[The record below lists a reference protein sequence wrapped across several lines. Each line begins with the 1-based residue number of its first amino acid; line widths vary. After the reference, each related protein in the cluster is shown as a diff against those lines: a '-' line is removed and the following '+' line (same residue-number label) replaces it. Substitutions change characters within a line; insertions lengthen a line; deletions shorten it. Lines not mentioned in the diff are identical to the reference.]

1 MPITKLFHI
10 PNLTGTLRNRLTKL
24 VWPIFIETAFMM
36 MLGIGDTFMLGGYS
50 DYAVGAVGVVNQI
63 LNMVF
68 LLFSVVTT
76 GTSVLCARYLGA
88 QDRLSMKSIVSVS
101 IIFNVLFGLAISLG
115 LYIFSNDILVMMDL
129 REELMDDAI
138 IYMKYVGGFAFLQA
152 ISLTLSAILRALQR
166 PKFPMIAI
174 IVINVVNLIGNY
186 TLIYGHFGFS
196 SMGVEGAA
204 IATVIS
210 RSVSVIILSIALFGF
225 VLKDFGKRDIIPF
238 NWSKLKEVFDIGLPS
253 AGELLSYS
261 LSQVVVT
268 YLINAV
274 SNEALITRTYVSN
287 IVMVTYLLAFA
298 VAEGNSIF
306 VGYLIGDK
314 RHNAAHKTTI
324 YALKITI
331 IVSVIIS
338 TIIGFVGKDIV
349 ALLTENKEIIIL
361 TAIVVWID
369 LLLEVG
375 RALNMIVIQ
384 ALRAAG
390 DYIFPVAFGA
400 FSMWL
405 IAVGCSYLFGFT
417 FGWGLIGIWIAF
429 TLDENIRGW
438 AMLRRWNNKKWQIK
452 K

>member
-10 PNLTGTLRNRLTKL
+10 PKLTGTLRNRLTKL

-101 IIFNVLFGLAISLG
+101 IIFNVIFGLAISLG

-331 IVSVIIS
+331 IVSLIIS

-438 AMLRRWNNKKWQIK
+438 AMLRRWNNKIWQIK

>member
-1 MPITKLFHI
+1 
-10 PNLTGTLRNRLTKL
+10 
-24 VWPIFIETAFMM
+24 MM

-88 QDRLSMKSIVSVS
+88 QDKLSMKSIVSVS

-115 LYIFSNDILVMMDL
+115 LYIFSNNILDMMDL

-138 IYMKYVGGFAFLQA
+138 IYMKYVGGFAVLQA

-186 TLIYGHFGFS
+186 SLIYGHFGFS

-225 VLKDFGKRDIIPF
+225 VLKDFSKRDIIPF
-238 NWSKLKEVFDIGLPS
+238 NWNKLKEIFDIGLPS

-274 SNEALITRTYVSN
+274 SKEALITRTYVSN

-331 IVSVIIS
+331 IVSVILS

-361 TAIVVWID
+361 TTIVVWID

-384 ALRAAG
+384 ALRATG